1 MTNARI
7 VLISRGHA
15 LSALG
20 LPNAMAVKVFD
31 VIYLSGLLGSFF
43 GSKNGFIG
51 GPTIVWPATV
61 AGVMGASIA
70 T

>member
-1 MTNARI
+1 MS
-7 VLISRGHA
+7 V
-15 LSALG
+15 LG

-61 AGVMGASIA
+61 AGVMRASIA